1 MPYWQLA
8 SAFLAT
14 SWVAMRPRP
23 CSLLLLGT
31 AAYAFQ
37 LGVSS
42 SASTR
47 AAPSRLR
54 QPAVLC
60 QQQLD
65 FDGMRLGELRRLL
78 KARGLVDMHVHVT
91 IGCVQP

>member
-1 MPYWQLA
+1 
-8 SAFLAT
+8 
-14 SWVAMRPRP
+14 MRPRP

-37 LGVSS
+37 LGVSTS
-42 SASTR
+42 TGTR
-47 AAPSRLR
+47 AAPRRLR

-78 KARGLVDMHVHVT
+78 KARGLVDMHVHVA
-91 IGCVQP
+91 IGCMQP

>member
-1 MPYWQLA
+1 
-8 SAFLAT
+8 
-14 SWVAMRPRP
+14 MRLRP

-42 SASTR
+42 TGTR

-54 QPAVLC
+54 QPAVQC

-91 IGCVQP
+91 IGCM